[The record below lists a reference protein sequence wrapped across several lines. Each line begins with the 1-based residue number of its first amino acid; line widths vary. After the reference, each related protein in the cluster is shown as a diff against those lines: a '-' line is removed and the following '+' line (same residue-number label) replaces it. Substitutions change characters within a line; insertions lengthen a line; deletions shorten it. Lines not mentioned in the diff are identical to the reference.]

1 MTAGLDAYA
10 PFVGR
15 ATIEELRLLGERLRG
30 RRVQHINS
38 TAVGGGVAEIL
49 NRLVPLLLELGINT
63 RWDVIRGGDE
73 FYAVTKAIHNAL
85 HGQPVTLSEH
95 DVAVYRE
102 TTEQNLR
109 NLALSDDIVFIHDPQ
124 PAGLIAGRAPGS
136 HWIWRCH
143 IDLSAPVP
151 SVWEFLRPTVERYDA
166 AVFSAPQFSRTL
178 PIDQVLIA
186 PSIDPLAD
194 KNRELDA
201 RTIESIVTSLGLDP
215 ERPLVTQVSRFDR
228 LKDPLGVIEAYRLAK
243 KYNDCQLLLVGGSA
257 TDDPEGQAVL
267 TECRD
272 RAADD
277 RDIHVVELP
286 PTANIEINAVQRAS
300 TVLLQKSLR
309 EGFGLTVAEAL
320 WKAKPVIAGA
330 VGGIPLQI
338 THKYSGVL
346 THTIE
351 GTAFW
356 IKQLLNAPDF
366 ARHLGE
372 NGREH
377 VRHNFLLTRHL
388 RDYMLLFLYLG
399 HLGQSVIKLDGE
411 AP

>member
-109 NLALSDDIVFIHDPQ
+109 TLALSDDIVFIHDPQ

-215 ERPLVTQVSRFDR
+215 GRPLVTQVSRFDR

-286 PTANIEINAVQRAS
+286 PTANIEINALQRAS
-300 TVLLQKSLR
+300 TVLIQKSLR

-320 WKAKPVIAGA
+320 WKGKPVIAGA

-346 THTIE
+346 THTVE
-351 GTAFW
+351 GTAYW
-356 IKQLLNAPDF
+356 IKQLLNAPEF
-366 ARHLGE
+366 ARRLGE

-399 HLGQSVIKLDGE
+399 HLGQSVITLDGE
-411 AP
+411 GP